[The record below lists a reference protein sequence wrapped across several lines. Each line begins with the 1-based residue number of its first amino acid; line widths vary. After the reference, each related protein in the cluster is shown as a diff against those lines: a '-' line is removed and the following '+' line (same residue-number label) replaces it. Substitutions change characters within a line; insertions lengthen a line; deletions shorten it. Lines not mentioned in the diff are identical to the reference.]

1 MPAPDRDST
10 PVATIRPIGRGEIAG
25 VDDLVDFTGGQS
37 AAAARR
43 RRRWKIVRRSL
54 LAMFLLVAGY
64 YAITLLQVYQT
75 GRSDQARPVDAIV
88 VLGAAQYDGTP
99 SPQLAARLDHVVT
112 LYNEGVAPLVV
123 VTGGKQPS
131 DRFTEAESSARYLAE
146 RGIPS
151 EAIAMESAGRSTY
164 QSLANT
170 AELLAQRGLERVVVV
185 TDPYHAPAVTP
196 DRRGR
201 RADGLRVADAELGGA
216 RSQLGA
222 PPPRRSRRCRPR
234 PHRRLREPLTAHH
247 PSAQQRPSAEPSDR
261 GAPRTP
267 MAAGTLHGRSDGEWC
282 NWQHSRFWFCY

>member
-1 MPAPDRDST
+1 VRVPAPDRDST
-10 PVATIRPIGRGEIAG
+10 PVAAIRPIARGEIAG
-25 VDDLVDFTGGQS
+25 VDDLVDFTDGES
-37 AAAARR
+37 AATARR

-185 TDPYHAPAVTP
+185 TDPYHA
-196 DRRGR
+196 
-201 RADGLRVADAELGGA
+201 L
-216 RSQLGA
+216 
-222 PPPRRSRRCRPR
+222 RSR
-234 PHRRLREPLTAHH
+234 LIAEDVGLTAYVSPT
-247 PSAQQRPSAEPSDR
+247 PSSVVR
-261 GAPRTP
+261 GADSVRRHLVE
-267 MAAGTLHGRSDGEWC
+267 AAGVALGRIVGFE
-282 NWQHSRFWFCY
+282 NL